1 MILFLLAACG
11 GDGAEVGGD
20 GTEAESLQNIRLAL
34 NWFPEPEFG
43 GFYEGV
49 VGGHYEKAGF
59 KVDIIPG
66 GPGAPTLELLGTGRA
81 EAAISAADD
90 LLIKRN
96 KGIKG
101 IGVYPAFQNSPQ
113 GLMAHSVSGFEAAG
127 DVPPGSTIAIEL
139 GSPFQKFLWS
149 TFEWGD
155 TVKSVPYT
163 GLLGSFFTDE
173 SAIQQ
178 AYITSEPCLVKA
190 KGGSP
195 VFLEASAAGWNPYGS
210 LLVLPD
216 PLPEW
221 SEDFIKA
228 THTAWEAYI
237 KAPEQANTAIMA
249 ANDQL
254 GPGLMDCIVEA
265 QKPYLTGADGLGKMT
280 ASRWQAMN
288 TQLVNLGLL
297 PEGST
302 SDGAWKQ

>member
-1 MILFLLAACG
+1 MIWFLLAACG
-11 GDGAEVGGD
+11 GGSTETDGPED
-20 GTEAESLQNIRLAL
+20 IQLQDIRLAL

-66 GPGAPTLELLGTGRA
+66 GPGAPTLELLGTGRT

-90 LLIKRN
+90 LLIKRH

-101 IGVYPAFQNSPQ
+101 VGVYPAFQNSPQ
-113 GLMAHSVSGFEAAG
+113 GLMAHTVSGFEAIG

-155 TVKSVPYT
+155 TVRAVPYT

-221 SEDFIKA
+221 SDAFIKA
-228 THTAWEAYI
+228 THAAHTAYLND
-237 KAPEQANTAIMA
+237 PEQANAAILA

-254 GPGLMDCIVEA
+254 QPALMNCIVEA
-265 QKPYLTGADGLGKMT
+265 QKPYLTGTDGLGTMT
-280 ASRWQAMN
+280 TSRWQAMN
-288 TQLVNLGLL
+288 EQLVGLGLL

-302 SDGAWKQ
+302 SVGAWKQ